1 MTNKVTFTVEQVLQL
16 MKHGLSQRE
25 VARQLGKESQE
36 STVRNMIR
44 REIQKND
51 VSSVKE
57 LLEITPAYEDYE
69 NYAEYMQQKE
79 SGGESVAKIEKDFIE
94 KIKEQNPGAKVFLGD
109 VETSPSVAY
118 SFGRFKQFIAPKQ
131 VIMEPYMLTFAGKWL
146 HNPSIFSRK
155 LTDYPEEFA
164 RDHQSDRKL
173 IEDLWK
179 VLDECDIFIAHNAR
193 FDRGWA
199 NQRFAYYGMQPPSPY
214 ITIDT
219 LAALKEAFSLPSNA
233 LEAACN
239 YFELD
244 SRKLSHEGF
253 SLWRRCVEGD
263 PTAFDEMEE
272 YNIGDIP
279 TLEELYLT
287 VRPFMRKHPNVALFH
302 KDQSA
307 MRCVRCGSD
316 DLVVEEGKKAVTF
329 LSKFKVYRCQ
339 ECGSCARDRQN
350 VREKAAMKKTLA
362 NIL

>member
-1 MTNKVTFTVEQVLQL
+1 
-16 MKHGLSQRE
+16 
-25 VARQLGKESQE
+25 
-36 STVRNMIR
+36 
-44 REIQKND
+44 
-51 VSSVKE
+51 
-57 LLEITPAYEDYE
+57 
-69 NYAEYMQQKE
+69 
-79 SGGESVAKIEKDFIE
+79 
-94 KIKEQNPGAKVFLGD
+94 
-109 VETSPSVAY
+109 
-118 SFGRFKQFIAPKQ
+118 
-131 VIMEPYMLTFAGKWL
+131 
-146 HNPSIFSRK
+146 
-155 LTDYPEEFA
+155 
-164 RDHQSDRKL
+164 
-173 IEDLWK
+173 
-179 VLDECDIFIAHNAR
+179 
-193 FDRGWA
+193 
-199 NQRFAYYGMQPPSPY
+199 MQPPSPY

-219 LAALKEAFSLPSNA
+219 LAALKESFSLPSNA

-287 VRPFMRKHPNVALFH
+287 VRPWMKRHPNVALFH
-302 KDQSA
+302 KDQSV

-316 DLVVEEGKKAVTF
+316 DLVVENGKTAQTF
-329 LSKFKVYRCQ
+329 LSKFTVYRCQ

>member
-1 MTNKVTFTVEQVLQL
+1 MANVTFTIEQVIEL

-25 VARQLGKESQE
+25 IARQLGKESQE
-36 STVRNMIR
+36 STVRNMLKRELDR
-44 REIQKND
+44 RNLDTIQDLIN
-51 VSSVKE
+51 SVPSPE
-57 LLEITPAYEDYE
+57 E
-69 NYAEYMQQKE
+69 YADFMQQVE
-79 SGGESVAKIEKDFIE
+79 NGSSPATAIEAVTASFLD
-94 KIKEQNPGAKVFLGD
+94 KIKQKNPGARVFLGD
-109 VETSPSVAY
+109 VETSYTISY
-118 SFGRFKQFIAPKQ
+118 HFGRFKQFISPKQ
-131 VIMEPYMLTFAGKWL
+131 VIQEPYLLTFAGKWL
-146 HNPSIFSRK
+146 HNSAIFSRK
-155 LTDYPEEFA
+155 LPDYPAEFQ
-164 RDHQSDRKL
+164 RDFTSDRL
-173 IEDLWK
+173 LVEDLWK

-199 NQRFAYYGMQPPSPY
+199 NQRFAFYGMQPPSPY

-244 SRKLSHEGF
+244 SRKLSNEGA
-253 SLWRRCVEGD
+253 SLWKRCMEGEVA
-263 PTAFDEMEE
+263 AFEEMEE

-287 VRPFMRKHPNVALFH
+287 VRPFMRKHPNIALFH
-302 KDQSA
+302 KDQSV

-316 DLVVEEGKKAVTF
+316 DLVEEKGRVAHTF

-339 ECGSCARDRQN
+339 ECGSCARDRKN
-350 VREKAAMKKTLA
+350 VRDKTEMKLTLA

>member
-1 MTNKVTFTVEQVLQL
+1 MANVTFTVEQVMAL
-16 MKHGLSQRE
+16 MKGGLSQRE

-36 STVRNMIR
+36 STVRNMLKRELESRNLDSVQELIDSIPTPDEYADFMQEQVNGGKTLA
-44 REIQKND
+44 EIQQ
-51 VSSVKE
+51 
-57 LLEITPAYEDYE
+57 T
-69 NYAEYMQQKE
+69 
-79 SGGESVAKIEKDFIE
+79 FIE
-94 KIKEQNPGAKVFLGD
+94 KVKENNPGAKIFLGD
-109 VETSPSVAY
+109 VETSYTISY
-118 SFGRFKQFIAPKQ
+118 HFGRFKQFISPKQ
-131 VIMEPYMLTFAGKWL
+131 VIQEPYMLTFAGKWL

-155 LTDYPEEFA
+155 LPDYPEEFA
-164 RDHQSDRKL
+164 RDFKSDRKL
-173 IEDLWK
+173 IEDLWQ
-179 VLDECDIFIAHNAR
+179 VLDECDVFVAHNAR

-219 LAALKEAFSLPSNA
+219 LAGLKEAFSLPSNS

-244 SRKLSHEGF
+244 SRKLSNGGAE
-253 SLWRRCVEGD
+253 LWRRCMEGD
-263 PTAFDEMEE
+263 PEAFDEMES

-287 VRPFMRKHPNVALFH
+287 VRPYMRKHPNLALFH
-302 KDQSA
+302 PDQSV

-316 DLVVEEGKKAVTF
+316 DLVEEKGKSAHTY

>member
-1 MTNKVTFTVEQVLQL
+1 MANVTFTIEQVLEL
-16 MKHGLSQRE
+16 MKAGLSQRE
-25 VARQLGKESQE
+25 VARTLGKESQE
-36 STVRNMIR
+36 STVRNMLR
-44 REIQKND
+44 REMARYEVDNVVDLLK
-51 VSSVKE
+51 VSEGSTDSSFAPEDLEFIESVK
-57 LLEITPAYEDYE
+57 
-69 NYAEYMQQKE
+69 QK
-79 SGGESVAKIEKDFIE
+79 AA
-94 KIKEQNPGAKVFLGD
+94 GAKVFLGD
-109 VETSPSVAY
+109 VETSPSIAY

-155 LTDYPEEFA
+155 LTDYPEEFS
-164 RDHQSDRKL
+164 RDHRSDRKL
-173 IEDLWK
+173 VEDLWK
-179 VLDECDIFIAHNAR
+179 ILDECDIFIAHNAR
-193 FDRGWA
+193 FDQGWA
-199 NQRFAYYGMQPPSPY
+199 NQRFAFYGMKPPSPY
-214 ITIDT
+214 VVIDT
-219 LAALKEAFSLPSNA
+219 LKALKEAFSLPSNA

-253 SLWRRCVEGD
+253 NLWRRCVEGD
-263 PTAFDEMEE
+263 PSAFEEMET

-287 VRPFMRKHPNVALFH
+287 VRPWMKKHPNISLFH
-302 KDQSA
+302 PDQSV

-316 DLVVEEGKKAVTF
+316 QMIEEKGKFATTY

-339 ECGSCARDRQN
+339 GCGSCARDRKN

>member
-1 MTNKVTFTVEQVLQL
+1 MANVTFTIEQVIELL
-16 MKHGLSQRE
+16 KAGFSQRE
-25 VARQLGKESQE
+25 VARKLGKESQE
-36 STVRNMIR
+36 STIR
-44 REIQKND
+44 YMLQKE
-51 VSSVKE
+51 VSRQELSSVQELIDNVPSPDEYAQFMQDVANGTDTNEAIGKFVDRVKE
-57 LLEITPAYEDYE
+57 
-69 NYAEYMQQKE
+69 K
-79 SGGESVAKIEKDFIE
+79 
-94 KIKEQNPGAKVFLGD
+94 NPGVKVFLGD
-109 VETSPSVAY
+109 VETSPTIAY

-164 RDHQSDRKL
+164 RNHQSDRKL
-173 IEDLWK
+173 VQDLWDI
-179 VLDECDIFIAHNAR
+179 LDECDIFIAHNAR

-199 NQRFAYYGMQPPSPY
+199 QQRFAYYDMQPPSPY
-214 ITIDT
+214 IVIDT
-219 LAALKEAFSLPSNA
+219 LAGLKESFSLPSNA

-263 PTAFDEMEE
+263 PLAFEEMET

-279 TLEELYLT
+279 TLEELYLK
-287 VRPFMRKHPNVALFH
+287 VRPWMKKHPNVALFH
-302 KDQSA
+302 PDQA
-307 MRCVRCGSD
+307 QMRCVRCGSD
-316 DLVVEEGKKAVTF
+316 DLVEEKGKTAHTF

-339 ECGSCARDRQN
+339 ECGSCSRDRKN
-350 VREKAAMKKTLA
+350 VREKAAMQKTLA

>member
-1 MTNKVTFTVEQVLQL
+1 MANVTFTVEQVVALL
-16 MKHGLSQRE
+16 KGGLSQRE

-36 STVRNMIR
+36 STVRNMIKR
-44 REIQKND
+44 ELDKHNLDTIQELLDMTPTPDEYADFMQQQVNGGKTLAEIQQ
-51 VSSVKE
+51 S
-57 LLEITPAYEDYE
+57 
-69 NYAEYMQQKE
+69 
-79 SGGESVAKIEKDFIE
+79 FIE
-94 KIKEQNPGAKVFLGD
+94 KIKDNNPGAKIFLGD
-109 VETSPSVAY
+109 VETSYTISY
-118 SFGRFKQFIAPKQ
+118 HFGRFKQFISPKQ
-131 VIMEPYMLTFAGKWL
+131 VIQEPYMLTFAGKWL

-155 LTDYPEEFA
+155 LPDYPEEFA
-164 RDHQSDRKL
+164 RDFKSDRKL
-173 IEDLWK
+173 IEDLWQ
-179 VLDECDIFIAHNAR
+179 VLDECDIFVAHNAR

-219 LAALKEAFSLPSNA
+219 LAGLKEAFSLPSNA

-244 SRKLSHEGF
+244 SRKLSNGGAE
-253 SLWRRCVEGD
+253 LWRRCMEGD
-263 PTAFDEMEE
+263 PEAFEEMET

-287 VRPFMRKHPNVALFH
+287 VRPYMRKHPNIALFH
-302 KDQSA
+302 PDQSV

-316 DLVVEEGKKAVTF
+316 DLVEEKGKSAHTF
-329 LSKFKVYRCQ
+329 LSRFKVYRCQ

>member
-1 MTNKVTFTVEQVLQL
+1 MALLKGGFSN
-16 MKHGLSQRE
+16 RE
-25 VARQLGKESQE
+25 IARQLGKESQE
-36 STVRNMIR
+36 STIRNMIR
-44 REIQKND
+44 REVEASNFETLQ
-51 VSSVKE
+51 E
-57 LLEITPAYEDYE
+57 LLDSQPTPDEYADFMQKVE
-69 NYAEYMQQKE
+69 NGDAGATKAAEKAFIDQ
-79 SGGESVAKIEKDFIE
+79 IREK
-94 KIKEQNPGAKVFLGD
+94 NPGAKVFLGD

-155 LTDYPEEFA
+155 LTDYADEFA
-164 RDHQSDRKL
+164 RDHRSDRKL
-173 IEDLWK
+173 IEDLWQ
-179 VLDECDIFIAHNAR
+179 VLDECDIFVAHNAR

-214 ITIDT
+214 IVIDT
-219 LAALKEAFSLPSNA
+219 LAALKESFSLPSNA

-287 VRPFMRKHPNVALFH
+287 VRPWMKRHPNVALFH
-302 KDQSA
+302 KDQSV

-316 DLVVEEGKKAVTF
+316 DLVVEKGKTAQTF
-329 LSKFKVYRCQ
+329 LSKFTVYRCQ

>member
-1 MTNKVTFTVEQVLQL
+1 MANVTFTIEQVMALL
-16 MKHGLSQRE
+16 KGGFSNRE
-25 VARQLGKESQE
+25 IARQLGKESQE
-36 STVRNMIR
+36 STIRNMIR
-44 REIQKND
+44 REVEASNFETLQ
-51 VSSVKE
+51 E
-57 LLEITPAYEDYE
+57 LLDSQPTPDEYADFMQKVE
-69 NYAEYMQQKE
+69 NGDAGATKAAEKAFIDQ
-79 SGGESVAKIEKDFIE
+79 IREK
-94 KIKEQNPGAKVFLGD
+94 NPGAKVFLGD

-155 LTDYPEEFA
+155 LTDYADEFA
-164 RDHQSDRKL
+164 RDHRSDRKL
-173 IEDLWK
+173 IEDLWQ
-179 VLDECDIFIAHNAR
+179 VLDECDIFVAHNAR

-214 ITIDT
+214 IVIDT
-219 LAALKEAFSLPSNA
+219 LAALKESFSLPSNA

-287 VRPFMRKHPNVALFH
+287 VRPWMKRHPNVALFH
-302 KDQSA
+302 KDQSV

-316 DLVVEEGKKAVTF
+316 DLVVEKGKTAQTF
-329 LSKFKVYRCQ
+329 LSKFTVYRCQ

>member
-1 MTNKVTFTVEQVLQL
+1 MANVTFTVEQVLAL
-16 MKHGLSQRE
+16 MKGGLSQRE

-36 STVRNMIR
+36 STVRNMLKRELEARNLDTVQELIDSIPTPDEYADFMQQQVNGGKTLA
-44 REIQKND
+44 EIQQ
-51 VSSVKE
+51 
-57 LLEITPAYEDYE
+57 T
-69 NYAEYMQQKE
+69 
-79 SGGESVAKIEKDFIE
+79 FIE
-94 KIKEQNPGAKVFLGD
+94 KVKENNPGAKIFLGD
-109 VETSPSVAY
+109 VETSYTISY
-118 SFGRFKQFIAPKQ
+118 HFGRFKQFISPKQ
-131 VIMEPYMLTFAGKWL
+131 VIQEPYMLTFAGKWL

-155 LTDYPEEFA
+155 LPDYPEEFA
-164 RDHQSDRKL
+164 RDHKSDRKL
-173 IEDLWK
+173 IEDLWQ
-179 VLDECDIFIAHNAR
+179 VLDECDIFVAHNAR

-219 LAALKEAFSLPSNA
+219 LAALKEAFSLPSNS

-244 SRKLSHEGF
+244 SRKLSNEGA
-253 SLWRRCVEGD
+253 SLWRRCMEGD
-263 PTAFDEMEE
+263 PTAFEEMES

-287 VRPFMRKHPNVALFH
+287 VRPYMRKHPNIALFH
-302 KDQSA
+302 PDQSV

-316 DLVVEEGKKAVTF
+316 DLEEEKGKSAHTF

>member
-1 MTNKVTFTVEQVLQL
+1 MSNVTFSVEQVMAL
-16 MKHGLSQRE
+16 MKGGMSQRE

-36 STVRNMIR
+36 STVRNMLK
-44 REIQKND
+44 REVEARNLESVQQLIESIPTPDEYADFMQQE
-51 VSSVKE
+51 VSSGKT
-57 LLEITPAYEDYE
+57 L
-69 NYAEYMQQKE
+69 AEVQK
-79 SGGESVAKIEKDFIE
+79 SFIE
-94 KIKEQNPGAKVFLGD
+94 KIKDNNPGAKIFLGD
-109 VETSPSVAY
+109 VETSYTISY
-118 SFGRFKQFIAPKQ
+118 HFGRFKQFISPKQ
-131 VIMEPYMLTFAGKWL
+131 VIQEPYMLTFAGKWL

-155 LTDYPEEFA
+155 LPDYPEEFA
-164 RDHQSDRKL
+164 RDHKSDRKL
-173 IEDLWK
+173 IEDLWQ
-179 VLDECDIFIAHNAR
+179 VLDECDIFVAHNAR

-219 LAALKEAFSLPSNA
+219 LAGLKEAFSLPSNS

-244 SRKLSHEGF
+244 SRKLSNGGAE
-253 SLWRRCVEGD
+253 LWRRCMEGD
-263 PTAFDEMEE
+263 PEAFEEMES

-287 VRPFMRKHPNVALFH
+287 VRPYMRKHPNIALFH
-302 KDQSA
+302 PDQSV

-316 DLVVEEGKKAVTF
+316 DLVEEKGKSAHTF

>member
-1 MTNKVTFTVEQVLQL
+1 MANVTFTVEQVMAL
-16 MKHGLSQRE
+16 MKGGLSQRE

-36 STVRNMIR
+36 STVRNMLKRELESRNLDSVQELIDSIPTPDEYADFMQEQITGGKTLA
-44 REIQKND
+44 EIQQ
-51 VSSVKE
+51 
-57 LLEITPAYEDYE
+57 T
-69 NYAEYMQQKE
+69 
-79 SGGESVAKIEKDFIE
+79 FIE
-94 KIKEQNPGAKVFLGD
+94 KVKENNPGAKIFLGD
-109 VETSPSVAY
+109 VETSYTISY
-118 SFGRFKQFIAPKQ
+118 HFGRFKQFISPKQ
-131 VIMEPYMLTFAGKWL
+131 VIQEPYMLTFAGKWL

-155 LTDYPEEFA
+155 LPDYPEEFA
-164 RDHQSDRKL
+164 RDFKSDRKL
-173 IEDLWK
+173 IEDLWQ
-179 VLDECDIFIAHNAR
+179 VLDECDVFVAHNAR

-199 NQRFAYYGMQPPSPY
+199 NQRFAFYGMQPPSPY

-219 LAALKEAFSLPSNA
+219 LAGLKEAFSLPSNS

-244 SRKLSHEGF
+244 SRKLSNGGAE
-253 SLWRRCVEGD
+253 LWRRCMEGD
-263 PTAFDEMEE
+263 PEAFDEMES

-287 VRPFMRKHPNVALFH
+287 VRPYMRKHPNLALFH
-302 KDQSA
+302 PDQSV

-316 DLVVEEGKKAVTF
+316 DLVEEKGKSAHTY

>member
-1 MTNKVTFTVEQVLQL
+1 MANVTFTVEQVVALL
-16 MKHGLSQRE
+16 KGGLSQRE

-36 STVRNMIR
+36 STVRNMIKR
-44 REIQKND
+44 ELDKHNLETIQELLDMTPTPDEYADFMQQQVNGGKTLAEIQH
-51 VSSVKE
+51 S
-57 LLEITPAYEDYE
+57 
-69 NYAEYMQQKE
+69 
-79 SGGESVAKIEKDFIE
+79 FIE
-94 KIKEQNPGAKVFLGD
+94 KIKDNNPGAKIFLGD
-109 VETSPSVAY
+109 VETSYTISY
-118 SFGRFKQFIAPKQ
+118 HFGRFKQFISPKQ
-131 VIMEPYMLTFAGKWL
+131 VIQEPYMLTFAGKWL

-155 LTDYPEEFA
+155 LPDYPEEFA
-164 RDHQSDRKL
+164 RDYKSDRKL
-173 IEDLWK
+173 IEDLWQ
-179 VLDECDIFIAHNAR
+179 VLDECDIFVAHNAR

-219 LAALKEAFSLPSNA
+219 LAGLKEAFSLPSNA

-244 SRKLSHEGF
+244 SRKLSNGGAE
-253 SLWRRCVEGD
+253 LWRRCMEGD
-263 PTAFDEMEE
+263 AEAFEEMET

-287 VRPFMRKHPNVALFH
+287 VRPYMRKHPNIALFH
-302 KDQSA
+302 PDQSV

-316 DLVVEEGKKAVTF
+316 DLVEEKGKSAHTF

>member
-1 MTNKVTFTVEQVLQL
+1 MANVTFTVEQVMAL
-16 MKHGLSQRE
+16 MKGGLSQRE

-36 STVRNMIR
+36 STVRNMIKR
-44 REIQKND
+44 ELDKHNLDTIQELLDMTPTPDEYADFMQQQVNGGKTLAEIQH
-51 VSSVKE
+51 S
-57 LLEITPAYEDYE
+57 
-69 NYAEYMQQKE
+69 
-79 SGGESVAKIEKDFIE
+79 FIE
-94 KIKEQNPGAKVFLGD
+94 KIKDNNPGAKIFLGD
-109 VETSPSVAY
+109 VETSYTISY
-118 SFGRFKQFIAPKQ
+118 HFGRFKQFISPKQ
-131 VIMEPYMLTFAGKWL
+131 VIQEPYMLTFAGKWL

-155 LTDYPEEFA
+155 LPDYPEEFA
-164 RDHQSDRKL
+164 RDYKSDRKL
-173 IEDLWK
+173 IEDLRQ
-179 VLDECDIFIAHNAR
+179 VLDECDIFVAHNAR

-199 NQRFAYYGMQPPSPY
+199 NQRFAYYSMQPPSPY

-219 LAALKEAFSLPSNA
+219 LAGLKEAFSLPSNS

-244 SRKLSHEGF
+244 SHKLSNEGA
-253 SLWRRCVEGD
+253 SLWRRCMEGD
-263 PTAFDEMEE
+263 PEAFEEMES

-287 VRPFMRKHPNVALFH
+287 VRPFMRKHPNIALFH
-302 KDQSA
+302 PDQSV

-316 DLVVEEGKKAVTF
+316 DLVEEKGKSAHTF

>member
-1 MTNKVTFTVEQVLQL
+1 MANVTFTIEQVLEL
-16 MKHGLSQRE
+16 MKSGLSQRE

-36 STVRNMIR
+36 STVRNMLR
-44 REIQKND
+44 REMSTQRVD
-51 VSSVKE
+51 SVEE
-57 LLEITPAYEDYE
+57 LLATYPTPD
-69 NYAEYMQQKE
+69 EYDEFMQQEVRDGVTLESIKE
-79 SGGESVAKIEKDFIE
+79 SFID
-94 KIKEQNPGAKVFLGD
+94 KIKENNPGAKIFLGD
-109 VETSPSVAY
+109 VETSYTISY
-118 SFGRFKQFIAPKQ
+118 HFGRFKQFISPKQ
-131 VIMEPYMLTFAGKWL
+131 VIQEPYMLTFAGKWL

-155 LTDYPEEFA
+155 LSDYPEEFA
-164 RDHQSDRKL
+164 RDHTSDRKM

-179 VLDECDIFIAHNAR
+179 VLDECDIFVAHNAR

-219 LAALKEAFSLPSNA
+219 LAGLKEAFSLPSNA

-244 SRKLSHEGF
+244 SRKLSNGGAE
-253 SLWRRCVEGD
+253 LWRRCMEGD
-263 PTAFDEMEE
+263 KEALEEMET

-287 VRPFMRKHPNVALFH
+287 VRPFMRKHPNVAMFH
-302 KDQSA
+302 EDQST

-316 DLVVEEGKKAVTF
+316 DLVEEKGKSAYTF

>member
-1 MTNKVTFTVEQVLQL
+1 MANVTFTVEQVMAL
-16 MKHGLSQRE
+16 MKGGLSQRE

-36 STVRNMIR
+36 STVRNMLKRELEARNLDSVQELIDSIPTPDEYADFMQQEVSSGKTVA
-44 REIQKND
+44 EIQK
-51 VSSVKE
+51 S
-57 LLEITPAYEDYE
+57 
-69 NYAEYMQQKE
+69 
-79 SGGESVAKIEKDFIE
+79 FIDHVRDS
-94 KIKEQNPGAKVFLGD
+94 NPGAKVFLGD
-109 VETSPSVAY
+109 VETSPSIAY

-155 LTDYPEEFA
+155 LTDYPEEFS

-253 SLWRRCVEGD
+253 GLWRRCVEGD

-287 VRPFMRKHPNVALFH
+287 VRPYMRKHPNIALFH
-302 KDQSA
+302 PDQSV

-316 DLVVEEGKKAVTF
+316 DLVEEKGKSAHTF

>member
-1 MTNKVTFTVEQVLQL
+1 MANVTFTVEQVVALL
-16 MKHGLSQRE
+16 KGGLSNRE
-25 VARQLGKESQE
+25 IARQLGKESQE
-36 STVRNMIR
+36 STIRNMIK
-44 REIQKND
+44 RELDKNNLD
-51 VSSVKE
+51 TVQE
-57 LLEITPAYEDYE
+57 LLEMTPTPDE
-69 NYAEYMQQKE
+69 YAEFMQQE
-79 SGGESVAKIEKDFIE
+79 VNGGRTIGEIQQSFIE
-94 KIKEQNPGAKVFLGD
+94 RIKDKNPGAKIFLGD
-109 VETSPSVAY
+109 VETSYTISY
-118 SFGRFKQFIAPKQ
+118 HFGRFKQFISPKQ
-131 VIMEPYMLTFAGKWL
+131 VIQEPYMLTFAGKWL

-164 RDHQSDRKL
+164 RDHTSDRKL

-179 VLDECDIFIAHNAR
+179 VLDECDIFVAHNAR

-199 NQRFAYYGMQPPSPY
+199 NQRFAFYGMEPPSPY

-244 SRKLSHEGF
+244 SRKLSNEGA
-253 SLWRRCVEGD
+253 SLWRRCMEGD
-263 PTAFDEMEE
+263 PEAFEEMES

-287 VRPFMRKHPNVALFH
+287 VRPFMRKHPNIALFH
-302 KDQSA
+302 PDQSV

-316 DLVVEEGKKAVTF
+316 DLVEEKGKSAHTF

-339 ECGSCARDRQN
+339 ECGSCARDRKN

>member
-1 MTNKVTFTVEQVLQL
+1 MTFTVEQVVALL
-16 MKHGLSQRE
+16 KGGLSQRE

-36 STVRNMIR
+36 STVRNMIKR
-44 REIQKND
+44 ELDKHNLDTIQELLDMTPDEYADFMQQQVNGGKTLAEIQH
-51 VSSVKE
+51 S
-57 LLEITPAYEDYE
+57 
-69 NYAEYMQQKE
+69 
-79 SGGESVAKIEKDFIE
+79 FIE
-94 KIKEQNPGAKVFLGD
+94 KIKDNNPGAKIFLGD
-109 VETSPSVAY
+109 VETSYTISY
-118 SFGRFKQFIAPKQ
+118 HFGRFKQFISPKQ
-131 VIMEPYMLTFAGKWL
+131 VIQEPYMLTFAGKWL

-155 LTDYPEEFA
+155 LPDYPEEFA
-164 RDHQSDRKL
+164 RDYKSDRKL
-173 IEDLWK
+173 IEDLRQ
-179 VLDECDIFIAHNAR
+179 VLDECDIFVAHNAR

-219 LAALKEAFSLPSNA
+219 LAGLKEAFSLPSNS

-244 SRKLSHEGF
+244 SRKLSNEGA
-253 SLWRRCVEGD
+253 SLWRRCMEGD
-263 PTAFDEMEE
+263 PEAFEEMES

-287 VRPFMRKHPNVALFH
+287 VRPFMRKHPNIALFH
-302 KDQSA
+302 PDQSV

-316 DLVVEEGKKAVTF
+316 DLVEEKGKSAHTF

>member
-1 MTNKVTFTVEQVLQL
+1 MSNNVTFTIEQVMEL
-16 MKHGLSQRE
+16 MRVGLSQRE

-36 STVRNMIR
+36 STVRYMLR
-44 REIQKND
+44 REVEKRNLNT
-51 VSSVKE
+51 VKE
-57 LLEITPAYEDYE
+57 LIDSIPTPDE
-69 NYAEYMQQKE
+69 YAEFMQDVA
-79 SGGESVAKIEKDFIE
+79 SGNEEVSKALTASFIDTIREK
-94 KIKEQNPGAKVFLGD
+94 NPGAKVFLGD
-109 VETSPSVAY
+109 VECSPSVSY

-131 VIMEPYMLTFAGKWL
+131 VIMEPYLLTFAGKWL

-164 RDHQSDRKL
+164 RDHQSDKKL
-173 IEDLWK
+173 VQDLWQ
-179 VLDECDIFIAHNAR
+179 VLDECDIFVAHNAR

-199 NQRFAYYGMQPPSPY
+199 NQRFAFYGMQPPSPY
-214 ITIDT
+214 IVIDT
-219 LAALKEAFSLPSNA
+219 LAALKESFSLPSNS

-263 PTAFDEMEE
+263 PEAFAEMEE

-287 VRPFMRKHPNVALFH
+287 VRPWMKRHPNIALFH
-302 KDQSA
+302 KDQSV

-316 DLVVEEGKKAVTF
+316 DLVVEKGKTAQTF
-329 LSKFKVYRCQ
+329 LSKFTVYRCQ
-339 ECGSCARDRQN
+339 ECGSCARDRKN
-350 VREKAAMKKTLA
+350 VREKAAMEKTLA

>member
-1 MTNKVTFTVEQVLQL
+1 MANVTFTVEQVMAL
-16 MKHGLSQRE
+16 MKGGLSQRE

-36 STVRNMIR
+36 STVRNMLKREVEARNLDSVQQLIESIPTPDEYADFMQQEVNGGKTLA
-44 REIQKND
+44 EIQQ
-51 VSSVKE
+51 
-57 LLEITPAYEDYE
+57 T
-69 NYAEYMQQKE
+69 
-79 SGGESVAKIEKDFIE
+79 FIE
-94 KIKEQNPGAKVFLGD
+94 KIKDNNPGAKIFLGD
-109 VETSPSVAY
+109 VETSYTISY
-118 SFGRFKQFIAPKQ
+118 HFGRFKQFISPKQ
-131 VIMEPYMLTFAGKWL
+131 VIQEPYMLTFAGKWL

-155 LTDYPEEFA
+155 LPDYPEEFA
-164 RDHQSDRKL
+164 RDHKSDRKL
-173 IEDLWK
+173 IEDLWQ
-179 VLDECDIFIAHNAR
+179 VLDECDIFVAHNAR

-219 LAALKEAFSLPSNA
+219 LAGLKEAFSLPSNS

-244 SRKLSHEGF
+244 SRKLSNGGAE
-253 SLWRRCVEGD
+253 LWRRCMEGD
-263 PTAFDEMEE
+263 PEAFEEMES

-287 VRPFMRKHPNVALFH
+287 VRPYMRKHPNIALFH
-302 KDQSA
+302 PDQSV

-316 DLVVEEGKKAVTF
+316 DLVEEKGKSAHTF

>member
-1 MTNKVTFTVEQVLQL
+1 MANVTFTVEQVMAL
-16 MKHGLSQRE
+16 MKGGLSQRE

-36 STVRNMIR
+36 STVRNMLKR
-44 REIQKND
+44 ELDKHNVDTVQELLDLTPTPDEYADFMQQQVNGGKTLAEIQQ
-51 VSSVKE
+51 
-57 LLEITPAYEDYE
+57 T
-69 NYAEYMQQKE
+69 
-79 SGGESVAKIEKDFIE
+79 FIE
-94 KIKEQNPGAKVFLGD
+94 KVKENNPGAKIFLGD
-109 VETSPSVAY
+109 VETSYTISY
-118 SFGRFKQFIAPKQ
+118 HFGRFKQFISPKQ
-131 VIMEPYMLTFAGKWL
+131 VIQEPYMLTFAGKWL

-155 LTDYPEEFA
+155 LPDYPEEFA
-164 RDHQSDRKL
+164 RDHKSDRKL
-173 IEDLWK
+173 IEDLWQ
-179 VLDECDIFIAHNAR
+179 VLDECDIFVAHNAR
-193 FDRGWA
+193 FDKGWA

-219 LAALKEAFSLPSNA
+219 LGGLKEAFSLPSNS

-244 SRKLSHEGF
+244 SRKLSNEGA
-253 SLWRRCVEGD
+253 SLWRRCMEGD
-263 PTAFDEMEE
+263 PLAFEEMES

-287 VRPFMRKHPNVALFH
+287 VRPFMRKHPNIALFH
-302 KDQSA
+302 PDQSV

-316 DLVVEEGKKAVTF
+316 DLVEEKGKSAHTF

>member
-1 MTNKVTFTVEQVLQL
+1 MGNVTFTIDQVMVLL
-16 MKHGLSQRE
+16 KNGYSQRE
-25 VARQLGKESQE
+25 IARQLGKESQE

-44 REIQKND
+44 REVEKHN
-51 VSSVKE
+51 VSSIKDLLEAITLDDETLEVKE
-57 LLEITPAYEDYE
+57 R
-69 NYAEYMQQKE
+69 
-79 SGGESVAKIEKDFIE
+79 SGQTIEEARQEFIRKVRE
-94 KIKEQNPGAKVFLGD
+94 KNPGAKIFLGD
-109 VETSPSVAY
+109 VETSPSIAY

-131 VIMEPYMLTFAGKWL
+131 VIQEPYLLTFAGKWL
-146 HNPSIFSRK
+146 HNPAIFSRK

-173 IEDLWK
+173 VEDLWK
-179 VLDECDIFIAHNAR
+179 ILDECDIFVAHNAR

-199 NQRFAYYGMQPPSPY
+199 NQRFAYYRMQPPSPY
-214 ITIDT
+214 IVVDT
-219 LAALKEAFSLPSNA
+219 LAALKESFSLPSNA

-253 SLWRRCVEGD
+253 GLWRRCVEGD

-287 VRPFMRKHPNVALFH
+287 VRPFMRKHPNIALFH
-302 KDQSA
+302 PDQSV

-316 DLVVEEGKKAVTF
+316 DLVEEKGKSAHTF

-339 ECGSCARDRQN
+339 ECGSCARDRKN
-350 VREKAAMKKTLA
+350 VREKAAMEKTLA

>member
-1 MTNKVTFTVEQVLQL
+1 MANVSFTVEQVIALL
-16 MKHGLSQRE
+16 KGGLSQRE

-36 STVRNMIR
+36 STVRNMLK
-44 REIQKND
+44 RELESRNLE
-51 VSSVKE
+51 SVQD
-57 LLEITPAYEDYE
+57 LIDSIPTPDE
-69 NYAEYMQQKE
+69 YADFMQQQV
-79 SGGESVAKIEKDFIE
+79 SGGKTLAQIQESFIE
-94 KIKEQNPGAKVFLGD
+94 KIKDNNPGAKIFLGD
-109 VETSPSVAY
+109 VETSYTISY
-118 SFGRFKQFIAPKQ
+118 HFGRFKQFISPKQ
-131 VIMEPYMLTFAGKWL
+131 VIQEPYMLTFAGKWL

-155 LTDYPEEFA
+155 LPDYPEEFS
-164 RDHQSDRKL
+164 RDHTSDRKL

-179 VLDECDIFIAHNAR
+179 VLDECDIFVAHNAR

-199 NQRFAYYGMQPPSPY
+199 NQRFAFYGMQPPSPY

-219 LAALKEAFSLPSNA
+219 LAGLKEAFSLPSNA

-244 SRKLSHEGF
+244 SRKLSNEGA
-253 SLWRRCVEGD
+253 SLWRRCMEGD
-263 PTAFDEMEE
+263 PEAFEEMEA

-287 VRPFMRKHPNVALFH
+287 VRPYMRKHPNIALFH
-302 KDQSA
+302 PDQSV

-316 DLVVEEGKKAVTF
+316 DLVEEKGKSAHTF

>member
-1 MTNKVTFTVEQVLQL
+1 MANVTFTVEQVVALL
-16 MKHGLSQRE
+16 KGGLSQRE

-36 STVRNMIR
+36 STVRNMIKR
-44 REIQKND
+44 ELDKHNLDTIQELLDMTPTPDEYADFMQQQVNGGKTLAEIQH
-51 VSSVKE
+51 S
-57 LLEITPAYEDYE
+57 
-69 NYAEYMQQKE
+69 
-79 SGGESVAKIEKDFIE
+79 FIE
-94 KIKEQNPGAKVFLGD
+94 KIKDNNPGAKIFLGD
-109 VETSPSVAY
+109 VETSYTISY
-118 SFGRFKQFIAPKQ
+118 HFGRFKQFISPKQ
-131 VIMEPYMLTFAGKWL
+131 VIQEPYMLTFAGKWL

-155 LTDYPEEFA
+155 LPDYPEEFA
-164 RDHQSDRKL
+164 RDYKSDRKL
-173 IEDLWK
+173 IEDLRQ
-179 VLDECDIFIAHNAR
+179 VLDECDIFVAHNAR

-219 LAALKEAFSLPSNA
+219 LAGLKEAFSLPSNS

-244 SRKLSHEGF
+244 SRKLSNEGA
-253 SLWRRCVEGD
+253 SLWRRCMEGD
-263 PTAFDEMEE
+263 PEAFEEMES

-287 VRPFMRKHPNVALFH
+287 VRPFMRKHPNIALFH
-302 KDQSA
+302 PDQSV

-316 DLVVEEGKKAVTF
+316 DLVEEKGKSAHTF